1 MIEKICTNL
10 TNKMRKEMPEI
21 DDERAEVINYGLQLV
36 IGEIPK
42 IFLIFI
48 ISYLLGVFKLTLLSF
63 IFILPYKA
71 VSGGTHLH
79 SHLGCIIATSLFY
92 IGNAVIS
99 QYLVWGNSLVKY
111 ITVILIW
118 TFSMVMIKKYA
129 PADTQDVPIL
139 RKKERKIKQILS
151 YSIMTITLAL
161 GLIIKDNTIS
171 NLLIIGTLLQTIT
184 ITKFMYKLTKNK
196 YGYLEYIKME
206 NAESIN

>member
-1 MIEKICTNL
+1 
-10 TNKMRKEMPEI
+10 MPEI
-21 DDERAEVINYGLQLV
+21 DEERAEVINYGLQLV

-48 ISYLLGVFKLTLLSF
+48 ISYIFGVFKLTLLAF
-63 IFILPYKA
+63 FFMMPYRM

-79 SHLGCIIATSLFY
+79 SHIGCIIATSIFY

-99 QYLVWGNSLVKY
+99 QYLLWVN
-111 ITVILIW
+111 ITLKFISVFLIW
-118 TFSMVMIKKYA
+118 AFNMVMIKLYA

-139 RKKERKIKQILS
+139 RKSERKVKQILS
-151 YSIMTITLAL
+151 FIIMTMTL
-161 GLIIKDNTIS
+161 GLGLVIKSNTIS
-171 NLLIIGTLLQTIT
+171 NLLIVGTFMQTLT

-206 NAESIN
+206 ES

>member
-1 MIEKICTNL
+1 MIEKICIAL
-10 TNKMRKEMPEI
+10 TNRIRKEMPEI
-21 DDERAEVINYGLQLV
+21 DDERAEIINYGLQLV

-63 IFILPYKA
+63 LFMMPYRM

-79 SHLGCIIATSLFY
+79 SHIGCIIATSVFY

-99 QYLVWGNSLVKY
+99 QHLVWNSDLIKY
-111 ITVILIW
+111 ITVFLIW
-118 TFSMVMIKKYA
+118 AFSMVMIKRYA

-139 RKKERKIKQILS
+139 RKKERKVKQILS
-151 YSIMTITLAL
+151 FIIMTVTLIL
-161 GLIIKDNTIS
+161 GLVIKNNTIS

-184 ITKFMYKLTKNK
+184 ITKFMYNLTKNK

-206 NAESIN
+206 NAQTSN

>member
-1 MIEKICTNL
+1 MIEKICNAL
-10 TNKMRKEMPEI
+10 TKRIRKEMPEV

-42 IFLIFI
+42 LFLIFF

-63 IFILPYKA
+63 IFIFPYRA

-79 SHLGCIIATSLFY
+79 THIGCIIATSIFY

-99 QYLVWGNSLVKY
+99 QYLVWNGNLIKY
-111 ITVILIW
+111 ITALLIW
-118 TFSMVMIKKYA
+118 AFSMVMIKKYA

-139 RKKERKIKQILS
+139 RKKERKIKQIFS
-151 YSIMTITLAL
+151 YIIMTITLAI
-161 GLIIKDNTIS
+161 GLIIKNNTIS

-184 ITKFMYKLTKNK
+184 ITKLMYKLTKNK
-196 YGYLEYIKME
+196 YGYLEYIKAE
-206 NAESIN
+206 NIETTN